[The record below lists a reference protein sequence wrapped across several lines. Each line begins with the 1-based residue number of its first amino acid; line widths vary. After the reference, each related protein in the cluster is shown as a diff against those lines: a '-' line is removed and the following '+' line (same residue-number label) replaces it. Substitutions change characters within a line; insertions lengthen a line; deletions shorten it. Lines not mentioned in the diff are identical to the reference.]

1 MTYEEI
7 EITTLEGKQTH
18 IILDL
23 GDGGFKSFPADESNP
38 EYVTWAVAEGIMEAP
53 VVVEP
58 ADIEPEVTESVD
70 EPVVEPEAT
79 EPDTE

>member
-1 MTYEEI
+1 MTFEEI
-7 EITTLEGKQTH
+7 KIETLDGIQKH

-23 GDGGFKSFPADESNP
+23 GDGAFKSFPADEANP
-38 EYVTWAVAEGIMEAP
+38 EYVAWAVAEGIMEAP

-58 ADIEPEVTESVD
+58 ADIEPEVTEPVD
-70 EPVVEPEAT
+70 EP